1 MAKGKF
7 HINDEGRVMPC
18 SAQSGN
24 CPFGDDDQHFDNFE
38 EAQLAADKKNEL
50 LTKGNDDRSSSKTQE
65 EKKMK
70 NLTEKQLEARTETIN
85 TLIAEFGD
93 EDGKLAKELN
103 EIYELKKQKEK
114 KKNLK
119 ILQNELNT
127 TRKALQHLADYQ
139 SVFEYGEQSEEEWN
153 SLQETMRELYV
164 IQGKLQKQKTE
175 LNEVYELKKQEEKK
189 KNLKIL
195 QNELNTTRKALQHL
209 ADYQSV
215 FEYNEQ
221 SEKEWNNLQE
231 TMRELYVIQERLQK
245 QKESL

>member
-18 SAQSGN
+18 NAQSGN
-24 CPFGDDDQHFDNFE
+24 CTFGGDDQHFDSFE

-50 LTKGNDDRSSSKTQE
+50 LTKGDDDRSSSKTQE
-65 EKKMK
+65 EKKMENGMTTEAIE
-70 NLTEKQLEARTETIN
+70 NLRNNLRALDNESLINIFTDTKSFLDANLMNDVLLTQVRVIREEMLQRMSGGADEK
-85 TLIAEFGD
+85 
-93 EDGKLAKELN
+93 
-103 EIYELKKQKEK
+103 
-114 KKNLK
+114 
-119 ILQNELNT
+119 NELLT
-127 TRKALQHLADYQ
+127 KGGDDR
-139 SVFEYGEQSEEEWN
+139 SS
-153 SLQETMRELYV
+153 S
-164 IQGKLQKQKTE
+164 KT
-175 LNEVYELKKQEEKK
+175 QEEKK

-221 SEKEWNNLQE
+221 SEEDWNNLQE
-231 TMRELYVIQERLQK
+231 TMRELYVVQGRLQK